1 VSIVP
6 RGEALGVTYQRPDS
20 DRYNYPEDYLR
31 GKIIG
36 ALGGRA
42 AEELVFG
49 TKTTGAQSDI
59 EQASAIARNMVTRW
73 GMSDR
78 LGMVQL
84 APRQS
89 PYLQNLDGNDGQR
102 PYSEET
108 ATAVDEEVRRIIEES
123 HDKARRLL
131 TEHRASLDALAA
143 ALLERE
149 SLDEQEIIEVTKLHQ
164 APQPER
170 GQAPR

>member
-1 VSIVP
+1 
-6 RGEALGVTYQRPDS
+6 
-20 DRYNYPEDYLR
+20 
-31 GKIIG
+31 
-36 ALGGRA
+36 
-42 AEELVFG
+42 
-49 TKTTGAQSDI
+49 
-59 EQASAIARNMVTRW
+59 MVTRW

-123 HDKARRLL
+123 HQTARRLL
-131 TEHRASLDALAA
+131 TEHRVSLDALAA

-149 SLDEQEIIEVTKLHQ
+149 SLDEQEIIAVTDLHPVPQ
-164 APQPER
+164 SERAKDPQPTAESNNGHVNAR
-170 GQAPR
+170 QT